1 MIIFS
6 NQSITLYC
14 KSKMSAAS
22 IDERLKE
29 FEEKLSKRL
38 EREGITTA
46 NTEDWYR
53 CYTEEIINEKET
65 KLTDTFKKLEP
76 SCKYLEENRD
86 KDDTDYKKRLHAA
99 LPTSDHFDEFCKR
112 SADSNNK
119 DITIMNIKKS
129 INTKT
134 LEKVYCAPG
143 EFFVDFDVKSMGAE
157 SETHSMSGLHT
168 VSETKPD
175 ESKTNV
181 EFGSNFVSPPDGV
194 HDQKVYLAHGVC
206 VNPCNLQEED
216 YIDSDLMTLVELL
229 VPTTTLEK
237 KAEITKLFF
246 KCMNK

>member
-1 MIIFS
+1 
-6 NQSITLYC
+6 
-14 KSKMSAAS
+14 MSAAS

-29 FEEKLSKRL
+29 FEERLSKRL

-53 CYTEEIINEKET
+53 CYTEEITNEKET

-99 LPTSDHFDEFCKR
+99 LPTSDHFDELCKR

-119 DITIMNIKKS
+119 DIMIMNIKKS

-157 SETHSMSGLHT
+157 SETYSMPGLNT

-181 EFGSNFVSPPDGV
+181 EFGSNFVSPGGV
-194 HDQKVYLAHGVC
+194 RDQKVYRAHGVYAS
-206 VNPCNLQEED
+206 PCNLQED
-216 YIDSDLMTLVELL
+216 YIDSDLTTLVELL
-229 VPTTTLEK
+229 VPTTTPEK
-237 KAEITKLFF
+237 KAEITKLLF
-246 KCMNK
+246 KCIH